1 MTNYTK
7 LTDFASKDALA
18 SGNALKILKGT
29 EINNEFVA
37 ISTAIQSKANT
48 ASPALT
54 GSPTAPTPSANDDST
69 KIATTAYVQ
78 NEFTGLGGAGLTL
91 TNGVLNLDTT
101 AVTAGSYGSATLV
114 PSITVDTRGRITAAS
129 TNAID
134 LSSKMYTFAVS
145 ADVGTTRDVYL
156 TAGTWQ
162 IIVTDTFADQTD
174 GEVNYIYVA
183 TRDVTV
189 NSTTVGTSIRLRNNS
204 SGKGRNE
211 HGLDIATATTVVATA
226 GTFTVTIADQVIGN
240 NLEPDIHA
248 GTATSEGML
257 SNGCSVILE
266 RISD

>member
-69 KIATTAYVQ
+69 KLATTAYVQ
-78 NEFTGLGGAGLTL
+78 NEIEGLGGTALTF
-91 TNGVLNLDTT
+91 TNGALNLDNT

-114 PSITVDTRGRITAAS
+114 PAITVDGQGRVTAAS

-162 IIVTDTFADQTD
+162 IIVTDTIADQTL
-174 GEVNYIYVA
+174 GEVDYEFTA
-183 TRDVTV
+183 TRNVTV
-189 NSTTVGTSIRLRNNS
+189 NSSTFTTSMTLRR
-204 SGKGRNE
+204 SGGNGFGRNE
-211 HGLDIATATTVVATA
+211 FGLDIQTGTTSVSSA
-226 GTFTVTIADQVIGN
+226 GTFTVTIGN
-240 NLEPDIHA
+240 QTTSGSFVA
-248 GTATSEGML
+248 GSQAQEGFL

>member
-69 KIATTAYVQ
+69 KLATTAYVQ
-78 NEFTGLGGAGLTL
+78 NEIEGLGGTALTF
-91 TNGVLNLDTT
+91 TNGALNLDNT

-114 PSITVDTRGRITAAS
+114 PAITVDGQGRVTAAS

-162 IIVTDTFADQTD
+162 IIVTDTIADQTL
-174 GEVNYIYVA
+174 GEVDYEFTA
-183 TRDVTV
+183 TRNVTV
-189 NSTTVGTSIRLRNNS
+189 NSSTFTTSMTLRR
-204 SGKGRNE
+204 SGGNGFGRNE
-211 HGLDIATATTVVATA
+211 FGLDIQVGTTSVSSA
-226 GTFTVTIADQVIGN
+226 GTFTVTIGN
-240 NLEPDIHA
+240 QTTSGSFVAGSQALE
-248 GTATSEGML
+248 GFL

>member
-18 SGNALKILKGT
+18 SGNAAKVVKGT

-37 ISTAIQSKANT
+37 ISTAIGSKANT

-54 GSPTAPTPSANDDST
+54 GTPTSTTPSANDDST
-69 KIATTAYVQ
+69 KIATTAYTQAELADLVTYS
-78 NEFTGLGGAGLTL
+78 NSIHYNSGYLSLKS
-91 TNGVLNLDTT
+91 TT
-101 AVTAGSYGSATLV
+101 VTAGSYGSATLV
-114 PSITVDTRGRITAAS
+114 PAITVDGQGRITAAS

-162 IIVTDTFADQTD
+162 IIVTDTIADQTL
-174 GEVNYIYVA
+174 GELDYQFTA

-189 NSTTVGTSIRLRNNS
+189 NSSTFTTSMTLRR
-204 SGKGRNE
+204 SGGAGFGRNE
-211 HGLDIATATTVVATA
+211 FGLDIQTGTTVVAEA
-226 GTFTVTIADQVIGN
+226 GTFTVTIGDQTTSGSFVAGSQA
-240 NLEPDIHA
+240 LE
-248 GTATSEGML
+248 GFL